1 MVHVIVPQGGGQ
13 YSQLTP
19 FSLTVIWP
27 ARCVTIT
34 PAGNVGEKERQR
46 DRKTEREKRGLKGN
60 SQGHIKS
67 TAGANTFLFKRRSY
81 SKHSKKN

>member
-1 MVHVIVPQGGGQ
+1 MQHLLSPSTPPSYICCMVHVIVPQGGGQ

-34 PAGNVGEKERQR
+34 PAGNVGEKERQK
-46 DRKTEREKRGLKGN
+46 DREREKG
-60 SQGHIKS
+60 
-67 TAGANTFLFKRRSY
+67 TKRQLSRS
-81 SKHSKKN
+81 H